1 MNKEDKIV
9 KTIADDKI
17 FCSSETDRYEYYIC
31 KGVSGTI
38 YDVIFFK
45 GQDKWKC
52 DCGNVR
58 LTPCYHI
65 EAAMRLQ
72 ENETK

>member
-1 MNKEDKIV
+1 MIKSFVVPKQIDMSI
-9 KTIADDKI
+9 
-17 FCSSETDRYEYYIC
+17 
-31 KGVSGTI
+31 
-38 YDVIFFK
+38 IFFK